1 MEWCV
6 ISIIPALDAEHI
18 RLPRNQTAQA
28 SGSLLVGKKPLG
40 RLLREAGEHRN
51 WQRNPEKDPFVSP
64 MVMMNAPPQRTQDP
78 HHGVSEPGHPHQPFH
93 TMYRPQKNPAD
104 CMSSP
109 AKPQLTDQELWWQ
122 LAIADS
128 GNGKLPFPPQGELSL
143 KRYAQVIE
151 EKRFFLPEILVS
163 RYFIAGLNSPPPLS
177 EREELTRHPFRAMV
191 DCLSQREPKGPTRSS
206 SAMLPV
212 VPEGRVLAVV
222 TQGDQALSVSS
233 PDVASTPTEL
243 RGKRGRRVSWYSP
256 SESSST
262 ESTLPEAALPAPVMV
277 PAELLQPA
285 TSPAITSALQ
295 PRRKKRR
302 RGASRPSSLA
312 VPEPA
317 SASAVPEPASA
328 SAVPEPASA
337 SAVPEPASASAVPE
351 PASASAV
358 PEPASASAVPE
369 PASASAVP
377 EPASA
382 SAVPE
387 PASASAVPEPASASA
402 VPEPATAS
410 AVPSAVPEPAT
421 ASAVPEP
428 ATTNAVPEPA
438 TASVVPE
445 SAAEGAIPG
454 SAERVVADLEV
465 LQAVSAQKEMPVILA
480 ARAVSDYLTAL
491 AKILEMPPRPKLLS
505 SHKPSTSDSAS
516 PESSGFGLKDSRES
530 DASSTNDSDVPSPVP
545 SPVLS
550 QAQPGVIG
558 PEGPFRSVC
567 PFKQGPVPQSPASS
581 PALSPVSSHPVV
593 PIKSPAKLPCVS
605 PVTPV
610 AVQPR
615 TVFTKTVP
623 RVSSSMPAHNPCPK
637 PSPRKPK
644 PTSPP
649 IHPGQSPMNSVF
661 PPPPLPFLHVPCLVS
676 PWGASGSRSLR
687 WGFCHDSAF

>member
-1 MEWCV
+1 
-6 ISIIPALDAEHI
+6 
-18 RLPRNQTAQA
+18 
-28 SGSLLVGKKPLG
+28 
-40 RLLREAGEHRN
+40 
-51 WQRNPEKDPFVSP
+51 
-64 MVMMNAPPQRTQDP
+64 
-78 HHGVSEPGHPHQPFH
+78 
-93 TMYRPQKNPAD
+93 MYRPQKNPAD

-177 EREELTRHPFRAMV
+177 EREELTRRPFRAMV
-191 DCLSQREPKGPTRSS
+191 DCSSQREPKGPTRSS

-222 TQGDQALSVSS
+222 TQGDEALSVSS
-233 PDVASTPTEL
+233 PEVASTPTEL
-243 RGKRGRRVSWYSP
+243 RGKRGRRVSWDSP

-285 TSPAITSALQ
+285 TSPAITSAPQ

-317 SASAVPEPASA
+317 TESAVPEPATASAVPEPT
-328 SAVPEPASA
+328 
-337 SAVPEPASASAVPE
+337 
-351 PASASAV
+351 
-358 PEPASASAVPE
+358 
-369 PASASAVP
+369 
-377 EPASA
+377 
-382 SAVPE
+382 
-387 PASASAVPEPASASA
+387 SASA

-410 AVPSAVPEPAT
+410 AVPEPASANAIPSAVPEPATASAVPEPAT

-428 ATTNAVPEPA
+428 ATTNAVPEPT

-454 SAERVVADLEV
+454 SAERVVADLAAKEV
-465 LQAVSAQKEMPVILA
+465 LQAVSAQKEMPVVLA
-480 ARAVSDYLTAL
+480 ARAVSDYLSAL

-530 DASSTNDSDVPSPVP
+530 DASSMNDSDVPSPVP

-605 PVTPV
+605 PV

-637 PSPRKPK
+637 PLPRKPK

-661 PPPPLPFLHVPCLVS
+661 PPPPLPFRHFPCLVS
-676 PWGASGSRSLR
+676 PWGASGSRSLSKYNVLYHCYADDTQCYVPLHPKDDSSLQCLFDCLR
-687 WGFCHDSAF
+687 DVKQWMSANFLQLNDSKTEVLIFGSSTFTEVVAGSGADDVLPSPPVDPTEESIYRVNTILDSRRRGGLLEYLIDWEGFGPEERS

>member
-1 MEWCV
+1 M
-6 ISIIPALDAEHI
+6 PK
-18 RLPRNQTAQA
+18 
-28 SGSLLVGKKPLG
+28 LL
-40 RLLREAGEHRN
+40 
-51 WQRNPEKDPFVSP
+51 
-64 MVMMNAPPQRTQDP
+64 
-78 HHGVSEPGHPHQPFH
+78 
-93 TMYRPQKNPAD
+93 
-104 CMSSP
+104 
-109 AKPQLTDQELWWQ
+109 
-122 LAIADS
+122 
-128 GNGKLPFPPQGELSL
+128 
-143 KRYAQVIE
+143 
-151 EKRFFLPEILVS
+151 KRFFLPEILVS

-177 EREELTRHPFRAMV
+177 EREELTRRPFRAMV

-233 PDVASTPTEL
+233 PEVASTPTEL
-243 RGKRGRRVSWYSP
+243 RGKRGRRVSWDSP

-262 ESTLPEAALPAPVMV
+262 ESTLPEAALPAPLMV

-302 RGASRPSSLA
+302 RGDSRPSSLA

-402 VPEPATAS
+402 VPEPASAS
-410 AVPSAVPEPAT
+410 AVPEPASASAVPEPASASAVPEPAT
-421 ASAVPEP
+421 A
-428 ATTNAVPEPA
+428 NAVPEPA

-530 DASSTNDSDVPSPVP
+530 DASSMNDSDVP

-567 PFKQGPVPQSPASS
+567 PFKQGPFPQSPASF

-593 PIKSPAKLPCVS
+593 PIKSPSKLPCVS
-605 PVTPV
+605 PV

-649 IHPGQSPMNSVF
+649 IHPGQSPMNCVSSTSPALFIVF
-661 PPPPLPFLHVPCLVS
+661 DVS
-676 PWGASGSRSLR
+676 P
-687 WGFCHDSAF
+687 